1 MGIIEI
7 DQVKLQLYIRSHIF
21 LYGNAISEE
30 VRLNME
36 QEINEMWNAPR
47 GLVWLAS
54 SPYLVNFDVQV
65 FLHPQV
71 QPNEIAS
78 NRNPMFNYFRIEDF
92 AHGNISFVDGLGC
105 NTGYFLLEN
114 LYPGSTTNAH
124 EYGHTIG
131 LPHPDE
137 LDIRGQ
143 GVPGIMYPRGTLVD
157 PQYQYDPTVPAG
169 EKGGT
174 IYPIHRRVLKS
185 DIEDLGLL
193 DLIQANQFVIGN
205 FSSRYHFAHD
215 RNQKLPF

>member
-1 MGIIEI
+1 MGIIEL
-7 DQVKLQLYIRSHIF
+7 DQVKLQLNIRSHIF

-92 AHGNISFVDGLGC
+92 AQGNISFVDGLGC

-114 LYPGSTTNAH
+114 LYPGSTTSAH

-205 FSSRYHFAHD
+205 FSSRYHLAHD
-215 RNQKLPF
+215 RN